1 MNTDGPR
8 LAHLRSRALVAV
20 RGPDCRSFL
29 QGLLTQDVDTLADGE
44 MRYGALLTPQGRLLY
59 DMILIGEPDA
69 VLLDLPAAHR
79 HDVAQRLSLYR
90 LRAKVEIG
98 PAEGG
103 VYALWNTT
111 AAPKGWA
118 PDPRLAALGFRTVG
132 AAPSVPDAAEV
143 DEDLYDAHRLAFGL
157 ADTGRD
163 ALAENTYPIEA
174 NLDLLHGI
182 DFKKGCFVGQ
192 ETTSRMKRRG
202 QVRSRLLPIAVDGPA
217 PASGTEVLAG
227 TLRAGE
233 IVGGRNGRALGP
245 GPAGPDRWRR
255 PQRRWARRADRG
267 PCLAVERAG
276 ADGSVISLTLNL
288 SSTNSHPLASA

>member
-1 MNTDGPR
+1 MTIAPLPR
-8 LAHLRSRALVAV
+8 SAHLRSRALVAV

-29 QGLLTQDVDTLADGE
+29 QGLLTQDVEGLDDGE
-44 MRYGALLTPQGRLLY
+44 WRYGALLTPQGRLLY
-59 DMILIGEPDA
+59 DMFLIGRAEA

-79 HDVAQRLSLYR
+79 HALVQRLSLYK

-98 PAEGG
+98 VAEGG
-103 VYALWNTT
+103 VYALWDTD
-111 AAPKGWA
+111 AAPSGWVR
-118 PDPRLAALGFRTVG
+118 DPRLSALGFRAVG
-132 AAPSVPDAAEV
+132 LESPPAPGAMAGE
-143 DEDLYDAHRLAFGL
+143 EDDYDAHRLALGV

-202 QVRSRLLPIAVDGPA
+202 QVKSRLLPVRIEGPA

-227 TLRAGE
+227 PLRAGE
-233 IVGGRNGRALGP
+233 IVGGRDGRALALLRLDRIAGQDLTADGRAVLASTP
-245 GPAGPDRWRR
+245 DWLATEMPPAG
-255 PQRRWARRADRG
+255 
-267 PCLAVERAG
+267 
-276 ADGSVISLTLNL
+276 
-288 SSTNSHPLASA
+288 